1 MPRPKNHY
9 RTGKYKHLLKD
20 RFIDVEHHIAKPDID
35 NLVKMIADTIQGKKR
50 IIIDDSQ
57 ICRLQAE
64 KLYSKKPRTE
74 VVIQEI
80 T

>member
-1 MPRPKNHY
+1 MPRPKSHY
-9 RTGKYKHLLKD
+9 RTGRYSHLLKNNHP
-20 RFIDVEHHIAKPDID
+20 IYHIFTPDLD

-50 IIIDDSQ
+50 IIYDHSQ

-64 KLYSKKPRTE
+64 KLNSKKPRTE